1 MQTDTDLVIEG
12 STATWTMSN
21 VQGLIGGTYNGTFK
35 LRCFLSPTEELGAS
49 RLYRELLGPHASL
62 SSEDESYLAYALTQ
76 LKYRVISAPPFW
88 YTPQQAGEMPG
99 SIPDKNVLLLVLDAS
114 ARAAAAFQAKM
125 TAERDTVLKKTIQ
138 SAEDLIQQEGD
149 EDV

>member
-21 VQGLIGGTYNGTFK
+21 MQGLIGGTYNGSFK
-35 LRCFLSPTEELGAS
+35 FRCYLSPTEDLTAN
-49 RLYRELLGPHASL
+49 RLYRELLGPNAIL
-62 SSEDESYLAYALTQ
+62 ASEDDSYLAYALTQ

-88 YTPQQAGEMPG
+88 YTPQQNGEMPG
-99 SIPDKNVLLLVLDAS
+99 SIPDRNVILAVLDAS

-125 TAERDTVLKKTIQ
+125 ASERETVLKKTIQ
-138 SAEDLIQQEGD
+138 TAEEMIQQDKGD
-149 EDV
+149 AE